1 MSGGEGG
8 IRTLGTGVSPY
19 NGLANRRIRPL
30 CHLSSPGFD
39 QFTTRLSF
47 QSGSHRRPCA
57 FAAVPHYL
65 ERVSR
70 MASVDLAGVPQRP
83 KPRQWRLRGTAET
96 VPFPNSFL
104 KQDVEIRKCTPD
116 AYNHETSSGF
126 AWAKPSAERA
136 RKINDD
142 QCCQVPIYWPYLPA
156 SQRAISSRS
165 CL

>member
-1 MSGGEGG
+1 LPARICCGIALPRACFKNGFCGSGWHP
-8 IRTLGTGVSPY
+8 S
-19 NGLANRRIRPL
+19 AAAAA
-30 CHLSSPGFD
+30 SMAAPG
-39 QFTTRLSF
+39 
-47 QSGSHRRPCA
+47 
-57 FAAVPHYL
+57 
-65 ERVSR
+65 
-70 MASVDLAGVPQRP
+70 
-83 KPRQWRLRGTAET
+83 GTAET